1 MRKYKIIVLALI
13 AMPIFF
19 ILTLNITPK
28 LESWFSILDYN
39 QNFYKTAPN
48 NGTPDTFSSPYNSK
62 VRVLAQSEFSVVI
75 KPLYFR
81 VKWAVP
87 ELRVGAPGTNDDATF
102 YLAIYSSVEDG
113 APPVY
118 VSDKLYAT
126 AENGTYTADIP
137 ISGVTLGK
145 TYDIMFKGHQSLSKK
160 LNDVQISSNTTVLNF
175 STLDNSSAKGP
186 EVLLGGDISNS
197 GVTPKSLGDDVV
209 NSVDISVLLDD
220 LDLGDASGNFVR
232 SNINQ
237 DTSVNSVDFSI
248 ILKNLDKI
256 GDQS

>member
-1 MRKYKIIVLALI
+1 MQKYKIIVLALV
-13 AMPIFF
+13 ALPIFF
-19 ILTLNITPK
+19 ILTANMTPK

-39 QNFYKTAPN
+39 QNINTSKIN
-48 NGTPDTFSSPYNSK
+48 NGAEKTFSSPYNTN

-81 VKWAVP
+81 IQWAVP
-87 ELRVGAPGTNDDATF
+87 ELRVGPPGTNDDTTF
-102 YLAIYSSVEDG
+102 YLAVYSAVEDG

-118 VSDKLYAT
+118 ISDKLYAT
-126 AENGTYTADIP
+126 AINGTYSADIP

-160 LNDVQISSNTTVLNF
+160 LNDVLISQNTTVLNF
-175 STLDNSSAKGP
+175 STLDNSSLKGP
-186 EVLLGGDISNS
+186 EILLGGDISNS